1 MEEPT
6 SKKTKKPTTRANHK
20 GNIKF
25 LNPLPVET
33 SISNKER
40 EGPPER
46 MTSLEEPS
54 LTSTASLKIETAC
67 ARCDTLCQ

>member
-1 MEEPT
+1 
-6 SKKTKKPTTRANHK
+6 
-20 GNIKF
+20 
-25 LNPLPVET
+25 
-33 SISNKER
+33 
-40 EGPPER
+40 